1 MPNTILKSS
10 EEKMDKAIDNL
21 KKELTQVRTGRANPA
36 ILDTIMIDYY
46 GSKTPVKQVSQVTA
60 PEASQLYI
68 KPYDKSQLKDI
79 EQAILASNIGITPQ
93 NDGNGLRLVFP
104 QMTEERRKELAKGIK
119 KYEEQAKVAVRNIRR
134 DANDSLKK
142 LSLPIDEENSYLEDV
157 QKLTDKKIVI
167 IEEETKKKEKELLSM

>member
-157 QKLTDKKIVI
+157 QKLTDKKIII